1 MQPTVPFYT
10 ELCSLQYR
18 TVQHIV
24 LAEGTGHAHIV
35 LSYRGHKIEDHAHV
49 VLSWQKLNTISYPT
63 TFSSY
68 SATAVTPPR
77 QPDYAS

>member
-1 MQPTVPFYT
+1 MYVPFYT
-10 ELCSLQYR
+10 IPYSLLYR

-24 LAEGTGHAHIV
+24 LAEETGHAHIV
-35 LSYRGHKIEDHAHV
+35 LSYRGHKIEDHAHI
-49 VLSWQKLNTISYPT
+49 VLSRQKLNTISFRT